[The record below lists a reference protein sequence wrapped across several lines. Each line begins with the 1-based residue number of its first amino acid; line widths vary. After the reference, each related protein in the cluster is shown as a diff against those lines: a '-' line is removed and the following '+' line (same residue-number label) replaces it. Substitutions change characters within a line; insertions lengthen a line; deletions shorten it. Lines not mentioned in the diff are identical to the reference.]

1 MGGNSSSGGNGGSY
15 ASAQKAR
22 KASVPGTTVGFQAAT
37 KGTGADPKEKTGDVK
52 EKTTGEKIGDFI
64 KGGGILGAAIRGIT
78 KGSTTT
84 TAPKNVDVAGGNRG
98 GDGGGAMTSSGQV
111 VQAPQPVASPTTAE
125 VSQSQAI
132 AAEAQ
137 EDITLRKKR
146 ILAKGRSPTI
156 MTSPKGAIT
165 GSLTLGKPSLLGR

>member
-64 KGGGILGAAIRGIT
+64 KGGGILGAAVRTIT
-78 KGSTTT
+78 KGSTT

-98 GDGGGAMTSSGQV
+98 GDGGGAMTTSGQV
-111 VQAPQPVASPTTAE
+111 VQAPTVTSPTEAE
-125 VSQSQAI
+125 VSQS
-132 AAEAQ
+132 AATDAT
-137 EDITLRKKR
+137 EDNILLRKRRTKAR
-146 ILAKGRSPTI
+146 GRSLTIATTPT
-156 MTSPKGAIT
+156 GAT
-165 GSLTLGKPSLLGR
+165 GSLTLGRPSLLGR